1 MKDRKTLLV
10 ENAILESKLA
20 LAEKWMQREVQGAIT
35 HIQKQKKIKNSR
47 MYFENTFETEGINM
61 ITQSITDTFWWNLE
75 YAPKYTLERLIDAE
89 IYWYTLQK
97 YPKMDALPVVLAYQ
111 KVFDAWIHETLIVPW
126 KIQRKASLLEGKL
139 ISSNTIG
146 IEKDLQ
152 NILEKNYT
160 LSVWRLYQILEIARS
175 FEWDSEFWYFMH
187 DILGFWEKNT
197 PSLFSF
203 LKSEEFFSPFSLL
216 ISLEVFTKKRHEMKV
231 NYKEA
236 MTTRQIILWKKG
248 DYWLFYKLFSPKER

>member
-47 MYFENTFETEGINM
+47 MYFENVFEADGINI
-61 ITQSITDTFWWNLE
+61 ITQSITDIFWWNLE

-111 KVFDAWIHETLIVPW
+111 KIFDAWIHETLILPW
-126 KIQRKASLLEGKL
+126 KMHKKASLLEGRF
-139 ISSNTIG
+139 ISSNAIG

-175 FEWDSEFWYFMH
+175 SEWDSEFWYLMH
-187 DILGFWEKNT
+187 DILGFWEKNI
-197 PSLFSF
+197 PSLFVF
-203 LKSEEFFSPFSLL
+203 LKSREFFSNFSLL

-236 MTTRQIILWKKG
+236 MTTREIILWKKD